1 MNLLGCVAALVAM
14 ALAYLTARN
23 QRLLARPLGRKAR
36 MAAWV
41 FAVIAFAAWI
51 AGETSLA
58 NQLGLTNVALT
69 KYIHCPRERVH
80 HTRVQLVSKRRTH
93 VIRLY
98 CIDLINHLRS
108 RAIGSPSQT

>member
-51 AGETSLA
+51 AGETSLPGIFA
-58 NQLGLTNVALT
+58 ALT
-69 KYIHCPRERVH
+69 ALMLGAVAWPYLTWLLRPASDRKPR
-80 HTRVQLVSKRRTH
+80 
-93 VIRLY
+93 
-98 CIDLINHLRS
+98 
-108 RAIGSPSQT
+108 

>member
-1 MNLLGCVAALVAM
+1 MNLLGCVAALIAM

-51 AGETSLA
+51 AGETSLPGIFA
-58 NQLGLTNVALT
+58 ALT
-69 KYIHCPRERVH
+69 ALMLGAVAWPYLTWLLRPASDRKPR
-80 HTRVQLVSKRRTH
+80 
-93 VIRLY
+93 
-98 CIDLINHLRS
+98 
-108 RAIGSPSQT
+108 